1 MRTLPLSIVLLVLG
15 SPMRLLHA
23 ATAGTPTTTESRTQV
38 ELKALV
44 AWQRELLAR
53 ADAGGS
59 QAAVEGLRA
68 EFQKLVNDYER
79 FLQDYP
85 SVAAGYASYALLLS
99 KPVLGERKRAAALML
114 RANELDPNVPLVKNQ
129 LGNWL
134 AEEGRPLEAVN
145 YFLAAVQLAPDEPL
159 YHYQLGTLLTEAR
172 DDFLKSAEWTRPAL
186 DKAAQEAFRRAAE
199 LAPERIEFT
208 YRYGESFYDL
218 EKPDWSAALE
228 WWRGLEKKVR
238 PGVEQ
243 QTVRLHQANVLIK
256 QGKFSEARALLAT
269 VDAPTLQKQREKL
282 VVQLPAENLSL
293 PTLVPVPG
301 GAAANPSGR

>member
-1 MRTLPLSIVLLVLG
+1 MKIITLIFLVITLCAPLRAAEPAKTPPPPAE
-15 SPMRLLHA
+15 SPA
-23 ATAGTPTTTESRTQV
+23 QA
-38 ELKALV
+38 ELKTLV
-44 AWQRELLAR
+44 ARQRELLAR
-53 ADAGGS
+53 ADLAGS
-59 QAAVEGLRA
+59 QAAVEALRPQ
-68 EFQKLVNDYER
+68 FQKLVNDYEQY
-79 FLQDYP
+79 LKDYP
-85 SVAAGYASYALLLS
+85 SVAAGYASYAVLLG

-114 RANELDPNVPLVKNQ
+114 KANELDPGVPLVKNQ

-172 DDFLKSAEWTRPAL
+172 DEFVKSGAWTRAAL

-218 EKPDWSAALE
+218 EQPDWPAALG
-228 WWRGLEKKVR
+228 WWRGLEQRVK
-238 PGVEQ
+238 PGLER
-243 QTVRLHQANVLIK
+243 QTVRLHEANVLQK

-269 VDAPTLQKQREKL
+269 VDEAALQKQKEKL
-282 VVQLPAENLSL
+282 AAQMPAENLAL
-293 PTLVPVPG
+293 PPLPRAGPV
-301 GAAANPSGR
+301 GR